1 MSWNAVKQKELDR
14 LRRRED
20 EGTLTD
26 EERHT
31 LEQLFFELEQEEWE
45 RLQPALERL
54 RAEQMQM
61 RRQKGRLNLQNVI
74 LATLVARQE
83 NLLARVR
90 TQMAELL
97 GEHEVIKA
105 QYEQIAGQP
114 PPHHSA

>member
-1 MSWNAVKQKELDR
+1 MSWNVVKQKELDR

-20 EGTLTD
+20 EGALTD

-61 RRQKGRLNLQNVI
+61 RRQKGRLSLQNAI

-83 NLLARVR
+83 KMLLQLDRLSR
-90 TQMAELL
+90 
-97 GEHEVIKA
+97 
-105 QYEQIAGQP
+105 
-114 PPHHSA
+114 